1 MVLNCQNSLTVATL
15 WEGSEKA
22 STSFPVLSPL
32 QHPSLGEEQLAVFL
46 YPLTDPEIPSFT
58 TQINTPCSCL

>member
-1 MVLNCQNSLTVATL
+1 MVLTCQNSLTVATL

-22 STSFPVLSPL
+22 STSFPVLSPP

-46 YPLTDPEIPSFT
+46 YPLTDPEIPSLT
-58 TQINTPCSCL
+58 IQINAPYNCL